1 MIGFAAKANTTTE
14 VYLTIG
20 KKGDLDNLIEKKKS
34 LSYSYQLKSTDP
46 IHIENHYGDVKVK
59 FWNKNEVLVNIT
71 VTANA
76 PTEQKV
82 DAFLSIVDIQT
93 RKNNGEVRFETNLN
107 CLESAFKDNVSKS
120 NTKEDKNF
128 LKVNYQ
134 VYMPEGH
141 DLTVNNSHGDVYI
154 PVFTAI
160 LHIKQDYGNLF
171 ADHLTNT

>member
-1 MIGFAAKANTTTE
+1 
-14 VYLTIG
+14 
-20 KKGDLDNLIEKKKS
+20 

-120 NTKEDKNF
+120 NTKEDNNF
-128 LKVNYQ
+128 LKVNHQ